1 MDSINTEADSDP
13 TERIFATAIQSA
25 IERLLIEGTRHA
37 VDLKGFDR
45 AIERNAELLSQN
57 PNNSTLQDD
66 QTRRKKVRNESMKKI
81 EELSSGIAIELQQK
95 FKEIHPIQTRNGL
108 DIGGPDSSSDH
119 QPPSDLVNQLKI
131 MHKRIGKHAHEV
143 ERIDC
148 EHQVAIDAL
157 RQQVAAQEEVI
168 GTLKK
173 KTPAPSSNTSE
184 QAPPQ
189 TSSNLESSRLK
200 EDLKQME
207 IRISELK
214 NYVKTILTE
223 EIPVNLSESVKFM
236 QDDLNHAFDQYFRI
250 GHSQISDLII
260 NHQLIQNFEPRLK
273 SLENLINNLRN
284 NNNNINSIS
293 VTDHRQPIRL
303 IRRRNNNDN
312 NNNNAVLPICA
323 EEPSHENCTQQ

>member
-45 AIERNAELLSQN
+45 AIERNAELL
-57 PNNSTLQDD
+57 T
-66 QTRRKKVRNESMKKI
+66 
-81 EELSSGIAIELQQK
+81 IELQQK
-95 FKEIHPIQTRNGL
+95 FKEIHPLQTRNGL

-189 TSSNLESSRLK
+189 TSSNLEK
-200 EDLKQME
+200 
-207 IRISELK
+207 
-214 NYVKTILTE
+214 
-223 EIPVNLSESVKFM
+223 IPVNLSESVKFM

-260 NHQLIQNFEPRLK
+260 NHQLIQI
-273 SLENLINNLRN
+273 SNLVLNL
-284 NNNNINSIS
+284 
-293 VTDHRQPIRL
+293 
-303 IRRRNNNDN
+303 
-312 NNNNAVLPICA
+312 
-323 EEPSHENCTQQ
+323 